1 MTGEPTGRQGRL
13 PGAVWWF
20 SAGYGWSAVGTG
32 ATYPFLTIYLHD
44 GLGLSAPFSAL
55 ALLVLAAVAIPLSVL
70 AGRWC
75 DARPT
80 RQVALVGLAAQAAG
94 WLLLSIAGSVVG
106 VLAALAL
113 VGVGTGIFLPVV
125 VPLLHGLTS
134 SSEQQARAQSVR
146 YLLLNA
152 GLGAGAA
159 VAAVALRHPAI
170 GTYRWLFVADAVSCL
185 LYSMIL
191 ALRVPNPPPA
201 PAPLVVVA
209 PGQRRVWRNG
219 NIALL
224 LLAQLLLVT
233 FGLSQIELG
242 IPLLLRARL
251 GISPAV
257 IGLLFALGTVVV
269 VAGQLPGSRLVER
282 VHKTRA
288 LGGLATLWLLAWLL
302 GAAATTSVGPARV
315 ALLIAM
321 ILAFTLG
328 ECAYSPA
335 FYSLVGQLAPTGAL
349 GRSSGATWAVYN
361 LGNMIGPPVAVLV
374 ISAGPAT
381 LLWLVLAAA
390 SVLTGATV
398 LILDHRLHRHR
409 RLFPAAP
416 APQAA

>member
-1 MTGEPTGRQGRL
+1 M
-13 PGAVWWF
+13 
-20 SAGYGWSAVGTG
+20 
-32 ATYPFLTIYLHD
+32 
-44 GLGLSAPFSAL
+44 
-55 ALLVLAAVAIPLSVL
+55 
-70 AGRWC
+70 
-75 DARPT
+75 
-80 RQVALVGLAAQAAG
+80 
-94 WLLLSIAGSVVG
+94 
-106 VLAALAL
+106 
-113 VGVGTGIFLPVV
+113 
-125 VPLLHGLTS
+125 
-134 SSEQQARAQSVR
+134 
-146 YLLLNA
+146 
-152 GLGAGAA
+152 
-159 VAAVALRHPAI
+159 
-170 GTYRWLFVADAVSCL
+170 
-185 LYSMIL
+185 
-191 ALRVPNPPPA
+191 
-201 PAPLVVVA
+201 
-209 PGQRRVWRNG
+209 
-219 NIALL
+219 
-224 LLAQLLLVT
+224 T

-269 VAGQLPGSRLVER
+269 VAGQLPVSRLVER

-409 RLFPAAP
+409 RLFTAAP

>member
-1 MTGEPTGRQGRL
+1 MTGEPAGRRGRL

-20 SAGYGWSAVGTG
+20 SAGYGLSALGTG
-32 ATYPFLTIYLHD
+32 ATYPFLTIYLRD
-44 GLGLSAPFSAL
+44 GLGLSAPLTAV
-55 ALLVLAAVAIPLSVL
+55 ALLVLAAVAVPLPVL
-70 AGRWC
+70 AGHWC
-75 DARPT
+75 DARPA
-80 RQVALVGLAAQAAG
+80 RQRSLVGLAGQAAG
-94 WLLLSIAGSVVG
+94 WLLLSTAGSVVG
-106 VLAALAL
+106 VLAALVL
-113 VGVGTGIFLPVV
+113 VGAGTGIFLPTV
-125 VPLLHGLTS
+125 VPLLHELTS
-134 SSEQQARAQSVR
+134 STEQQARAQSVR

-159 VAAVALRHPAI
+159 VAAVALRHPTI
-170 GTYRWLFVADAVSCL
+170 GTYRGLFVADAVSCL
-185 LYSMIL
+185 LYAVIL
-191 ALRVPNPPPA
+191 ALRVPSPPPA
-201 PAPLVVVA
+201 PAPQVVMA
-209 PGQRRVWRNG
+209 SRRRVWRNS

-251 GISPAV
+251 AISPTV

-269 VAGQLPGSRLVER
+269 VAGQLPVSRLVER
-282 VHKTRA
+282 THKTRA
-288 LGGLATLWLLAWLL
+288 LGGLAALWLLAWLL
-302 GAAATTSVGPARV
+302 GAAATTSAGPARI

-335 FYSLVGQLAPTGAL
+335 FYSLVGQLAPTGAI

-361 LGNMIGPPVAVLV
+361 LGSMIGPPVAVLV
-374 ISAGPAT
+374 INSGPAT

-390 SVLTGATV
+390 SVLTGATA
-398 LILDHRLHRHR
+398 LLLDHRLHRHR
-409 RLFPAAP
+409 RPIPAAP